1 MRILIVSAGPLNRQ
15 IGGGQA
21 YVQDLAM
28 GLRDKGHKVFVL
40 EPGGAATSPSIEI
53 TEWQWQGIPV
63 YSLPLPLPGESLR
76 DQLTELGRER
86 IDWIKKLLMRLA
98 PDVVQIN
105 GMMPSLVGACRE
117 LGLRHVVVAHHPGEV
132 CPKGDL
138 LRPDDSICT
147 LRPGIDVC
155 TPCVLRCKKPGFGIG
170 RLLALVPVSIYRLL
184 GGLFATRNPLGY
196 LGRVLRIPWEV
207 QQKLVGLA
215 SYLKDAQRI
224 VAPSSAMGAALARAG
239 VEPSRLRV
247 VHHGIH
253 PIKVPPIEGLH
264 ARPIRFGFVGRI
276 DHAKGL
282 HVLLEAMAL
291 LDPRGE
297 AELHI
302 HGAATNPRDQAAWQR
317 HLNRLGNP
325 PWLYL
330 HGAFARNEVEKVYAA
345 IDVLVLPAI
354 YLEVFGL
361 VVAEA
366 LSAGR
371 PVLTTDCGGPA
382 EQIVHGENGWIV
394 PPHNVGA
401 LAEQLGK
408 LITSRDEILCVAA
421 SQRSGLK
428 THALYVNE
436 IEALILADD

>member
-147 LRPGIDVC
+147 LRPCCAV
-155 TPCVLRCKKPGFGIG
+155 RN
-170 RLLALVPVSIYRLL
+170 LALASAGCLRLFRCPSIAYSAAFSRP
-184 GGLFATRNPLGY
+184 A
-196 LGRVLRIPWEV
+196 IPWV
-207 QQKLVGLA
+207 TWGGCCG
-215 SYLKDAQRI
+215 Y
-224 VAPSSAMGAALARAG
+224 PG
-239 VEPSRLRV
+239 
-247 VHHGIH
+247 
-253 PIKVPPIEGLH
+253 
-264 ARPIRFGFVGRI
+264 RFNKSWW
-276 DHAKGL
+276 A
-282 HVLLEAMAL
+282 
-291 LDPRGE
+291 
-297 AELHI
+297 
-302 HGAATNPRDQAAWQR
+302 
-317 HLNRLGNP
+317 
-325 PWLYL
+325 
-330 HGAFARNEVEKVYAA
+330 
-345 IDVLVLPAI
+345 LPAI
-354 YLEVFGL
+354 SRML
-361 VVAEA
+361 
-366 LSAGR
+366 
-371 PVLTTDCGGPA
+371 
-382 EQIVHGENGWIV
+382 NG
-394 PPHNVGA
+394 
-401 LAEQLGK
+401 
-408 LITSRDEILCVAA
+408 S
-421 SQRSGLK
+421 
-428 THALYVNE
+428 
-436 IEALILADD
+436 